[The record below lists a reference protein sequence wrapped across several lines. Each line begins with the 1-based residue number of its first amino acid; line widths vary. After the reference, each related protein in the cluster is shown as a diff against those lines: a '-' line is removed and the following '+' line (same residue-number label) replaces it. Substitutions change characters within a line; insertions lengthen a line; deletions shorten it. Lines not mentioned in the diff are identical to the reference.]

1 MAAKA
6 WTDPHPIATIPVD
19 VTGKQITSIINKQLI
34 FLIRTFFPI
43 SHRHHRDFDGYEDF
57 DAVFGFP
64 SFVFRDPEEVFRE
77 FFGGA
82 DPFEDLLDRKLIL
95 NNHRGSLCQ
104 NAFVILS
111 AFGLMGGRH
120 RSARSARHHHHSP
133 YHHPAHQHH
142 HAASN
147 ALVNPVFR
155 DPFAG
160 FGMSPFGLL
169 GGPLMGF
176 GGGPH
181 RSIFD
186 DFDDGMQ
193 MHHPGMQM
201 HPAAV
206 GGGFT
211 SVQTFSGSMGGLNGG
226 VGMRSSSTST
236 RFVNGK
242 KITTK
247 RYTIRIFA

>member
-1 MAAKA
+1 
-6 WTDPHPIATIPVD
+6 
-19 VTGKQITSIINKQLI
+19 
-34 FLIRTFFPI
+34 
-43 SHRHHRDFDGYEDF
+43 
-57 DAVFGFP
+57 
-64 SFVFRDPEEVFRE
+64 
-77 FFGGA
+77 
-82 DPFEDLLDRKLIL
+82 
-95 NNHRGSLCQ
+95 
-104 NAFVILS
+104 
-111 AFGLMGGRH
+111 
-120 RSARSARHHHHSP
+120 
-133 YHHPAHQHH
+133 
-142 HAASN
+142 
-147 ALVNPVFR
+147 
-155 DPFAG
+155 
-160 FGMSPFGLL
+160 
-169 GGPLMGF
+169 MGF

-186 DFDDGMQ
+186 EFDDGMQ

-247 RYTIRIFA
+247 RYTILKLLLVPTVLLLFFSSFQSCR